1 MESLWQNWIY
11 PLLLWGLFFYVI
23 ARVWNRVHHSSL
35 NALYFRL
42 SRIPG
47 ANIIRSYW
55 RRFRVYDYW
64 KKAFTNNG
72 VYVMGGWGGK
82 QKMGPRLDKVRSTPH
97 IDYVTGRY
105 CIGMT
110 LKDIQNIS
118 EALATAFGA
127 KECRVTAGKRT
138 SQFILHLKVRDT
150 LSKIIPAPSSP
161 KTVDLENVEVGITE
175 EGKPFR
181 IRLRGSHWFVAGVMG
196 SGKSSFIWAILNGIG
211 SAIREGLVEL
221 WVIDPKGGME
231 LSMGKP
237 LYTYFSY
244 RGFESMAELLEAA
257 VERMNDRFETVA
269 GEVRKHIP
277 SVDEPHIIII
287 IDEIATLVAYMP
299 DSDIKKRV
307 VNALSILLT
316 QGRAPGFTV
325 IGAVQDPRSEI
336 VPMRKLFPGK
346 ICFQVDEARQVTQVL
361 GDGARAAGAYAD
373 KITEPGIGY
382 VYIEG
387 EGAPQKVRIFWVDDN
402 HIRGIAEN
410 HSRKTIKPQIPSIDG
425 HVMLDV

>member
-1 MESLWQNWIY
+1 MEVLWQNWIW
-11 PLLLWGLFFYVI
+11 PLLLWGLLFYI
-23 ARVWNRVHHSSL
+23 IGAIWNRVHRPSL
-35 NALYFRL
+35 DAFTFKLAH
-42 SRIPG
+42 IPG
-47 ANIIRSYW
+47 ANIVRCYW

-64 KKAFTNNG
+64 KRAFINDG

-82 QKMGPRLDKVRSTPH
+82 QKIPPKLDKVRCTPH
-97 IDYVTGRY
+97 TDYVTGRY

-110 LKDIQNIS
+110 LKDIQNVS

-127 KECRVTAGKRT
+127 NECRVRAGKRK
-138 SQFILHLKVRDT
+138 SQFILQLKVRDT
-150 LSKIIPAPSSP
+150 LGRVIAAPPSP
-161 KTVDLENVEVGITE
+161 KTVDLEAVEVGRTE
-175 EGKPFR
+175 EGKPFK
-181 IRLRGSHWFVAGVMG
+181 IKLRGSHWFVAGVMG
-196 SGKSSFIWAILNGIG
+196 SGKSSFIWSILNGIAP
-211 SAIREGLVEL
+211 AIREGIVEL
-221 WVIDPKGGME
+221 WVVDPKGGME

-237 LYTYFSY
+237 LFTYFSY

-277 SVDEPHIIII
+277 SVSEPHIIII

-299 DSDIKKRV
+299 DREIKKRV
-307 VNALSILLT
+307 INALSILLT

-410 HSRKTIKPQIPSIDG
+410 YARKTLKPQIPSIDG
-425 HVMLDV
+425 RVTLDV